1 MAKKWRT
8 TGVKIIVIR
17 LSNRKQRDVIIK
29 SEPFSKL
36 SLLEKDRVILE
47 CITNKSND
55 VAAPDGSRLLS
66 VYDLLGFNATPDT
79 VCDENIGINCVE
91 KHFNQ
96 TE

>member
-1 MAKKWRT
+1 MTKKWRT
-8 TGVKIIVIR
+8 RGVKIIVIR
-17 LSNRKQRDVIIK
+17 LANRKQRDVIIK

-36 SLLEKDRVILE
+36 SSLEKDRVILE

-66 VYDLLGFNATPDT
+66 VYDLLGFNVTPDT